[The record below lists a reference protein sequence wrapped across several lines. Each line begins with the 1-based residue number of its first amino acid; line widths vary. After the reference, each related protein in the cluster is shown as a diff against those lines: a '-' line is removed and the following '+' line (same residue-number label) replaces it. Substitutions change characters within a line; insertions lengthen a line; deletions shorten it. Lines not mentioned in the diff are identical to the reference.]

1 MELKILSPQE
11 NGFIQEIKWNNEE
24 LKTEIAAKMEEY
36 KGLVFTEETIK
47 DARKDRANLNKLKNA
62 FEDERKRIKKLCM
75 EPYNQFEQQVKEVT
89 RLIDEPI
96 CLIDSQIK
104 EVEQAKKEEKRKRI
118 EELFRTIGFQSFVSL
133 DNIWDEKWLN
143 ATVSLTKIEEQMKT
157 TMYRIGNDVA
167 TIHRLPEFS
176 FEAMDMYKKT
186 LDLSQAIK
194 EGQRLADIQ
203 KRKAE
208 HEAEQER
215 QRMEEAERQ
224 KKIAVA
230 KAEEL
235 PKEPNS
241 PVEEHPMSTS
251 NTDAVQA
258 QPDELMYL
266 DFRVWGTREQL
277 LSLRDYMKKNNL
289 KFGKVE

>member
-1 MELKILSPQE
+1 
-11 NGFIQEIKWNNEE
+11 
-24 LKTEIAAKMEEY
+24 MEEY
-36 KGLVFTEETIK
+36 KGLVFTEENIT
-47 DARKDRANLNKLKNA
+47 DAKKDRANLNKLKNA
-62 FEDERKRIKKLCM
+62 FEDERKRIKKSCM
-75 EPYNQFEQQVKEVT
+75 EPYNRFEEQVKEIT
-89 RLIDEPI
+89 SLIDEPI

-104 EVEQAKKEEKRKRI
+104 EVEQAKKEEKRKRV

-157 TMYRIGNDVA
+157 IMYRIGNDVA

-176 FEAMDMYKKT
+176 FEAMETYKKT

-208 HEAEQER
+208 HEAELER
-215 QRMEEAERQ
+215 KRAEEAERQ
-224 KKIAVA
+224 KKAA
-230 KAEEL
+230 AEEERIQ
-235 PKEPNS
+235 KESNKGGGEPAA
-241 PVEEHPMSTS
+241 ST
-251 NTDAVQA
+251 NNIDPEPA
-258 QPDELMYL
+258 QQEAIMQL
-266 DFRVWGTREQL
+266 DFRVWGTQEQL
-277 LSLRDYMKKNNL
+277 LALRDYMKKNNL

>member
-36 KGLVFTEETIK
+36 KGLVFTEENIT
-47 DARKDRANLNKLKNA
+47 DAKKDRANLNKLKNA
-62 FEDERKRIKKLCM
+62 FEDERKRIKKSCM
-75 EPYNQFEQQVKEVT
+75 EPYNRFEEQVKEIT
-89 RLIDEPI
+89 SLIDEPI

-104 EVEQAKKEEKRKRI
+104 EVEQAKKEEKRKRV

-157 TMYRIGNDVA
+157 IMYRIGNDVA

-176 FEAMDMYKKT
+176 FEAMETYKKT

-208 HEAEQER
+208 HEAELER
-215 QRMEEAERQ
+215 KRAEEAERQ
-224 KKIAVA
+224 KKAA
-230 KAEEL
+230 AEEERIQ
-235 PKEPNS
+235 KESNKGGGEPAA
-241 PVEEHPMSTS
+241 ST
-251 NTDAVQA
+251 NNIDPEPA
-258 QPDELMYL
+258 QQEAIMQL
-266 DFRVWGTREQL
+266 DFRVWGTQEQL
-277 LSLRDYMKKNNL
+277 LALRDYMKKNNL

>member
-11 NGFIQEIKWNNEE
+11 NGFVQEIKWNNEE

-75 EPYNQFEQQVKEVT
+75 EPYNRFEQQVKEVT
-89 RLIDEPI
+89 GLIDEPI
-96 CLIDSQIK
+96 RLIDSQIK
-104 EVEQAKKEEKRKRI
+104 EVEQAKKEQKRKDV
-118 EELFRTIGFQSFVSL
+118 EELFTTIGFQSFVSL
-133 DNIWDEKWLN
+133 EDIWDEKWLN

-157 TMYRIGNDVA
+157 LMYRIGDDVV
-167 TIHRLPEFS
+167 TLHSLPEFS
-176 FEAMDMYKKT
+176 FEAMETYKKT

-208 HEAEQER
+208 HEAEMER
-215 QRMEEAERQ
+215 QRMEEEERQ
-224 KKIAVA
+224 KKVA
-230 KAEEL
+230 AAKVEEL
-235 PKEPNS
+235 PKESNG

-251 NTDAVQA
+251 NIEADQT
-258 QPDELMYL
+258 QPDELTYL

-277 LSLRDYMKKNNL
+277 LALRDYMKKNDL